1 MEKQVPGLTFQAP
14 TPVDTD
20 TDKVVFVGWDNG
32 LAKDG
37 KGTVPE
43 GNTTYTAQYKA
54 DLNNDGTPDEEQYVD
69 VTFEIAE
76 VDGSKGKLEGETS
89 YQDLVPGLELTVP
102 TVEDTIGDEWAFD
115 GWEPALTEVDKKV
128 LVPSSDTN
136 YVATWKEDKNGD
148 NTPDEDQYVTLTF
161 ESTYG
166 FEEGDSPRRLENQVP
181 GLTFQAPTPVDTETD
196 NVVFVGWNNSL
207 ADNGIGIVP
216 IVSTTYMAQY
226 KADLNNDGIPD
237 EEQYV
242 DVTFA
247 IAESDATKGTLEGTT
262 SYTDLVPGLEL
273 TVPTVV
279 DTEGDDWVF
288 DGWNPM
294 LEENPKVPDESTLY
308 TVVFK
313 EDKNHDGTPDDKE
326 TKYTITYAAG
336 ADDDTI
342 DGIPTAVEVLKNTE
356 QTVSNVVPTREKF
369 VFTGWTTTDVTV
381 TDGKFMMPAK
391 DVTFTATWKADD
403 NEDGKP
409 DENQTL
415 TIVFNAGDGSFK
427 EGVTSSYTLLPG
439 DNYPAAPGAEDLN
452 APEGMAFDGWT
463 PAYTLSGKVPADQS
477 TDSLNY
483 VAAYSEDTNGNGE
496 PDKDERYNLTIN
508 YEYVSGEGD
517 NAPSLPNTYTERDLE
532 VGYEYRVESPVIE
545 GYVARPQVVS
555 GTIYDRDVE
564 ITVYYHADSNGNGE
578 PDSEESYSLTIN
590 YGYVS
595 SEGTSAP
602 QLPATY
608 RVSGLEVGYE
618 YNVPSPEIEGY
629 VARPLVVSGT
639 IYNSNVTATVYYYVD
654 SNGNGVPDTEEPA
667 TPDPGTPGGGQTTPD
682 DNTPDTPGT
691 GGGAGDAGDAG
702 DTDTPA
708 AGAGAATGTGTGTV
722 RRAPADAADTDADDD
737 AAEADDYDL
746 TEIGEDENNDTTTI
760 DEDETP
766 LGNKVLDDADA
777 DNHGAICILHWL
789 ILLLAVVITVFFIL
803 DGNRLNRKIND
814 LEDDLK
820 ERRNQKTGGR

>member
-1 MEKQVPGLTFQAP
+1 MNV
-14 TPVDTD
+14 
-20 TDKVVFVGWDNG
+20 
-32 LAKDG
+32 G
-37 KGTVPE
+37 KGDEAVVEP
-43 GNTTYTAQYKA
+43 TYVAQY
-54 DLNNDGTPDEEQYVD
+54 
-69 VTFEIAE
+69 
-76 VDGSKGKLEGETS
+76 
-89 YQDLVPGLELTVP
+89 
-102 TVEDTIGDEWAFD
+102 
-115 GWEPALTEVDKKV
+115 
-128 LVPSSDTN
+128 
-136 YVATWKEDKNGD
+136 KEDKNGD
-148 NTPDEDQYVTLTF
+148 NTPDEDQTVTVVF
-161 ESTYG
+161 N
-166 FEEGDSPRRLENQVP
+166 EGAHGSISGADEGGNVTKVLKHGDKYP
-181 GLTFQAPTPVDTETD
+181 TAPTPEAEEGWMFTGWTPAYDKAGTDVNVDKGDEA
-196 NVVFVGWNNSL
+196 VVE
-207 ADNGIGIVP
+207 P
-216 IVSTTYMAQY
+216 TYVAQY
-226 KADLNNDGIPD
+226 
-237 EEQYV
+237 
-242 DVTFA
+242 
-247 IAESDATKGTLEGTT
+247 
-262 SYTDLVPGLEL
+262 
-273 TVPTVV
+273 
-279 DTEGDDWVF
+279 
-288 DGWNPM
+288 
-294 LEENPKVPDESTLY
+294 
-308 TVVFK
+308 K
-313 EDKNHDGTPDDKE
+313 EDKNGDNTPD
-326 TKYTITYAAG
+326 
-336 ADDDTI
+336 
-342 DGIPTAVEVLKNTE
+342 
-356 QTVSNVVPTREKF
+356 
-369 VFTGWTTTDVTV
+369 
-381 TDGKFMMPAK
+381 
-391 DVTFTATWKADD
+391 
-403 NEDGKP
+403 ED
-409 DENQTL
+409 QTL

-483 VAAYSEDTNGNGE
+483 VATYSEDTNGNGE

-532 VGYEYRVESPVIE
+532 VGYEYRVESPAIE

-722 RRAPADAADTDADDD
+722 TRAAADAADTDADDD

>member
-1 MEKQVPGLTFQAP
+1 MLTEAP
-14 TPVDTD
+14 AD
-20 TDKVVFVGWDNG
+20 
-32 LAKDG
+32 
-37 KGTVPE
+37 GTVVTE
-43 GNTTYTAQYKA
+43 VTFVEANKTVYAVWA
-54 DLNNDGTPDEEQYVD
+54 IDSNSDGTPDYQEE
-69 VTFEIAE
+69 
-76 VDGSKGKLEGETS
+76 
-89 YQDLVPGLELTVP
+89 
-102 TVEDTIGDEWAFD
+102 
-115 GWEPALTEVDKKV
+115 
-128 LVPSSDTN
+128 
-136 YVATWKEDKNGD
+136 
-148 NTPDEDQYVTLTF
+148 
-161 ESTYG
+161 
-166 FEEGDSPRRLENQVP
+166 
-181 GLTFQAPTPVDTETD
+181 
-196 NVVFVGWNNSL
+196 
-207 ADNGIGIVP
+207 
-216 IVSTTYMAQY
+216 
-226 KADLNNDGIPD
+226 
-237 EEQYV
+237 
-242 DVTFA
+242 
-247 IAESDATKGTLEGTT
+247 
-262 SYTDLVPGLEL
+262 
-273 TVPTVV
+273 
-279 DTEGDDWVF
+279 
-288 DGWNPM
+288 
-294 LEENPKVPDESTLY
+294 
-308 TVVFK
+308 
-313 EDKNHDGTPDDKE
+313 
-326 TKYTITYAAG
+326 KYTITYAAG

-356 QTVSNVVPTREKF
+356 QTVSDAVPTRDKY
-369 VFTGWTTTDVTV
+369 VFAGWTTTDVTV

-403 NEDGKP
+403 NGDGKP

-463 PAYTLSGKVPADQS
+463 PAYTLSGEVPADQS

-517 NAPSLPNTYTERDLE
+517 NAPSLPNTYTERDLA
-532 VGYEYRVESPVIE
+532 VGYEYRVESPAIE

-618 YNVPSPEIEGY
+618 YNVPSPEIDGY

-708 AGAGAATGTGTGTV
+708 AGAGAAAGTGTGTV
-722 RRAPADAADTDADDD
+722 TRAAADAADTDADDD

>member
-1 MEKQVPGLTFQAP
+1 MLYYKDTNGNGEPDVGESYNLTITYAYAEGEGGDAELLPPTHEATGL
-14 TPVDTD
+14 
-20 TDKVVFVGWDNG
+20 KVG
-32 LAKDG
+32 
-37 KGTVPE
+37 E
-43 GNTTYTAQYKA
+43 TYTVDSPEVKGYVAVPKTISGTIDKA
-54 DLNNDGTPDEEQYVD
+54 DVN
-69 VTFEIAE
+69 
-76 VDGSKGKLEGETS
+76 K
-89 YQDLVPGLELTVP
+89 TVLYYK
-102 TVEDTIGDEWAFD
+102 D
-115 GWEPALTEVDKKV
+115 
-128 LVPSSDTN
+128 S
-136 YVATWKEDKNGD
+136 NG
-148 NTPDEDQYVTLTF
+148 
-161 ESTYG
+161 
-166 FEEGDSPRRLENQVP
+166 
-181 GLTFQAPTPVDTETD
+181 
-196 NVVFVGWNNSL
+196 
-207 ADNGIGIVP
+207 
-216 IVSTTYMAQY
+216 
-226 KADLNNDGIPD
+226 
-237 EEQYV
+237 
-242 DVTFA
+242 
-247 IAESDATKGTLEGTT
+247 
-262 SYTDLVPGLEL
+262 
-273 TVPTVV
+273 
-279 DTEGDDWVF
+279 
-288 DGWNPM
+288 
-294 LEENPKVPDESTLY
+294 
-308 TVVFK
+308 
-313 EDKNHDGTPDDKE
+313 DGTPDDKE
-326 TKYTITYAAG
+326 TKYTITYVAG

-342 DGIPTAVEVLKNTE
+342 KGIPTAVEVLKNTE
-356 QTVSNVVPTREKF
+356 QTVSDVVPTREKF

-381 TDGKFMMPAK
+381 TDGKFTMPAK
-391 DVTFTATWKADD
+391 AVTFTATWKADD
-403 NEDGKP
+403 NKDGKP

-463 PAYTLSGKVPADQS
+463 PAYTLSGKVPADQN

-483 VAAYSEDTNGNGE
+483 VATYSEDTNGNGE

-517 NAPSLPNTYTERDLE
+517 NAPSLPNTYTERDLA
-532 VGYEYRVESPVIE
+532 VGYEYRVESPAIE

-667 TPDPGTPGGGQTTPD
+667 TPDPGTPGDGQTTPD

-722 RRAPADAADTDADDD
+722 RRAAADAADTDADDD

-820 ERRNQKTGGR
+820 ERRNQKGSVK